1 MPGIIKAHAV
11 ALMRRR
17 PPVECDRLRATH
29 VRLEAT
35 EPHEARR
42 CSVAPPHRYAAHIL
56 TTPYVQKFEHRGC
69 RIRFVDG
76 RRCKILSHSFPK
88 DRCGRLTRGLYHAA
102 SNERRD
108 RQ

>member
-1 MPGIIKAHAV
+1 MPGVIKAHAV

-17 PPVECDRLRATH
+17 PPVERYRLRAAH

-35 EPHEARR
+35 QPHEARR
-42 CSVAPPHRYAAHIL
+42 CSDSPPDRYAAHIL
-56 TTPYVQKFEHRGC
+56 SAPDVQKFEHRRC

-76 RRCKILSHSFPK
+76 RRFKILSHSFPK

-102 SNERRD
+102 SN
-108 RQ
+108 